1 MSNENLPTSSEPTT
15 PPTLLTQPTVPPTT
29 PTEPAAPAEPAKIE
43 PAATPE
49 PLTVES
55 LKAPEGMEIPAAE
68 AEKFIGILS
77 DDKLSPGDRAN
88 ALLSLQSEVAK
99 GWAEKS
105 TAAFNDF
112 WDQQVEAVKSDP
124 EIGGA
129 KLEPALA
136 KISSVLNEYG
146 SPELRE
152 VLNVTRVGD
161 SPAVVKFLAKI
172 ADVLSEGAPVRG
184 TPAPVKSLEETFY
197 PSMKKG

>member
-1 MSNENLPTSSEPTT
+1 
-15 PPTLLTQPTVPPTT
+15 V
-29 PTEPAAPAEPAKIE
+29 
-43 PAATPE
+43 E

-88 ALLSLQSEVAK
+88 ALLSLQAEVAK

-136 KISSVLNEYG
+136 KISNVLNEYG

-172 ADVLSEGAPVRG
+172 ADVLSEGTPVRG
-184 TPAPVKSLEETFY
+184 TPAPTKSLEETFY